1 MGRLLFHF
9 NFSNHNEKYGDEK
22 LDYKI
27 IIAESLS
34 KYLDMGVEEIYK
46 NIQIPSNCKNG
57 DFTFPCFVLSKILKE
72 SPYKISL
79 ELKEKIGFLDC
90 FEKIEAN
97 GPYLNFYIDKTQYAQ
112 FIIKKIISKEE
123 VVIKNKFEDE
133 KIVVIDSSVSFF
145 ENSMFNLYSILI
157 NNSLKNMLEYKG
169 YKVVSELSLD
179 ISNDVIGRILYAYDK
194 WGIEE
199 QLKKDPMKEIYRL
212 YTKFFEQL
220 SKNEDL
226 ERKAKEK
233 YNLLYKGD
241 IKVNSCWNLLKELIL
256 NQFKATLKL
265 MNIEFDLYNI
275 EYIYSKDSN
284 EIIKELKKNELV
296 FKFLEN
302 EVCILKED
310 NLPPCIIKNSCG
322 ELGNTIKTIDRM
334 LYNKR
339 SYDFYK
345 YIYILK
351 KDDMIHFNQLKQ
363 VCKKLNFL
371 CLDNIYSVFIGLG
384 NLNNYAFERINNDRI
399 WISSLLNEIIK
410 KSETIKI
417 NKDVNLNN
425 QIDLL
430 KEIGI
435 NSLKL
440 SFLKNNPETNI
451 IVSLESILSLDNNAG
466 IKIQLLYI
474 RGLSILQKYENMIKE
489 IDDISIVTKENY
501 LLIKELGS
509 YENVITD
516 SMEKLD
522 PSIIVN
528 YLESLS
534 LKIEFFYNN
543 GCFSKSD
550 NNSKLA
556 FQLKVVKATVIVI
569 NKCLNALGITTEKIE
584 EN

>member
-1 MGRLLFHF
+1 M
-9 NFSNHNEKYGDEK
+9 
-22 LDYKI
+22 DYKI
-27 IIAESLS
+27 IIAESLN
-34 KYLDMGVEEIYK
+34 KYLNMGVEEIYK
-46 NIQIPSNCKNG
+46 IIQVPSNFKNG
-57 DFTFPCFVLSKILKE
+57 EFTFPCFILSKILKE
-72 SPYKISL
+72 SPDKISL
-79 ELKEKIGFLDC
+79 ELKEKIGFIDY

-179 ISNDVIGRILYAYDK
+179 ISNDVIARILYAYDK

-212 YTKFFEQL
+212 YTKFFDQL

-241 IKVNSCWNLLKELIL
+241 IKINSCWNLLKELAL

-275 EYIYSKDSN
+275 EYIYNKYSN

-322 ELGNTIKTIDRM
+322 ELGSTIKTIDRM
-334 LYNKR
+334 LYSKR
-339 SYDFYK
+339 FYDFYK

-351 KDDMIHFNQLKQ
+351 KDDMIQFNQLKQ

-371 CLDNIYSVFIGLG
+371 WVDDIYLVFIGLG
-384 NLNNYAFERINNDRI
+384 NLNNYTFEGSNNRI
-399 WISSLLNEIIK
+399 WIASLLNEIIK
-410 KSETIKI
+410 KSERIKI

-430 KEIGI
+430 KEISI
-435 NSLKL
+435 NSLKF

-489 IDDISIVTKENY
+489 IDDFSIVTKENY
-501 LLIKELGS
+501 LLIKELGN
-509 YENVITD
+509 YEDVITD
-516 SMEKLD
+516 AMEKLD

-543 GCFSKSD
+543 DCFSKSD

-556 FQLKVVKATVIVI
+556 FQLKVAKGTVIVI
-569 NKCLNALGITTEKIE
+569 NKCLNAIGISTEKIE

>member
-9 NFSNHNEKYGDEK
+9 NFVNHNEKYGDEK

-27 IIAESLS
+27 IIAESLN
-34 KYLDMGVEEIYK
+34 KHLNMGVEEIYE
-46 NIQIPSNCKNG
+46 NIQIPSNFKNG
-57 DFTFPCFVLSKILKE
+57 EFTFPCFILSKILKE
-72 SPYKISL
+72 SPDKISL
-79 ELKEKIGFLDC
+79 DLKEKIGFIDY

-123 VVIKNKFEDE
+123 VVIKDKFKDE
-133 KIVVIDSSVSFF
+133 KVVVIDSSISFF

-157 NNSLKNMLEYKG
+157 NNSLKNIFEYKG

-179 ISNDVIGRILYAYDK
+179 ISNDIMGKIVYAYDT
-194 WGIEE
+194 WGREE
-199 QLKKDPMKEIYRL
+199 KLRKDPIKEIYRL

-220 SKNEDL
+220 AKDEEL
-226 ERKAKEK
+226 EWKAKEK

-241 IKVNSCWNLLKELIL
+241 IKVNSCWNLLKELVL

-265 MNIEFDLYNI
+265 MDIEFDLYNI

-284 EIIKELKKNELV
+284 EIISELKKNELV
-296 FKFLEN
+296 FKFLED

-322 ELGNTIKTIDRM
+322 ELGSTIKTIDRM
-334 LYNKR
+334 LCNKKF
-339 SYDFYK
+339 YDLYK

-371 CLDNIYSVFIGLG
+371 WVDDIYSVFIGLG
-384 NLNNYAFERINNDRI
+384 NLNNYRFEGSNNDRI
-399 WISSLLNEIIK
+399 WIASLLNEIIK
-410 KSETIKI
+410 KSERIKI

-430 KEIGI
+430 KEISI
-435 NSLKL
+435 NSLKF

-451 IVSLESILSLDNNAG
+451 IVSLENILSMDNNPA
-466 IKIQLLYI
+466 IRIQLLYI
-474 RGLSILQKYENMIKE
+474 RGLSILQKYESTIEKT
-489 IDDISIVTKENY
+489 DDISIVTKENY

-509 YENVITD
+509 YEDVITD

-543 GCFSKSD
+543 CFSKSD
-550 NNSKLA
+550 DNSKLA
-556 FQLKVVKATVIVI
+556 FQLKVVKATVSVI
-569 NKCLNALGITTEKIE
+569 NKCLNALGIYTEKIE
-584 EN
+584 KN